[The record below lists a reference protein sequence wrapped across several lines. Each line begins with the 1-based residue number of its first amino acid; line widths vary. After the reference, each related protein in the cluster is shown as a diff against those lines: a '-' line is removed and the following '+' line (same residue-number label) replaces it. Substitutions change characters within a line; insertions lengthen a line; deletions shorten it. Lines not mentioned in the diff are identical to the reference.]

1 MDYNN
6 PIDHADFQ
14 LFMAG
19 SHHSAARGMKMTE
32 KNWKK
37 KTAIG
42 GIAAMLI
49 ASGNLPLHLI
59 AEDTNSPAPET
70 GETEPSSASAA
81 DTGQLEGFH
90 IIYQPNDASMGS
102 VSVSEE
108 TGTVDKDTGTV
119 SYGGSEAKPNDGYQ
133 FVSWTAEKNGA
144 DVTVSKNSYF
154 APSHV
159 TQDITYT
166 ANFAA
171 EDNQEEEV
179 TAPAIMLAAADST
192 GINLSEKEDGKSR
205 YITGAQISW
214 QNGSSWTPVSFETL
228 IPLNT
233 PFRITVNFS
242 GISTKELR
250 DNYSGILYYDIPSLL
265 KDPYFASNKIMNG
278 SEEAGTISASG
289 NRITIQV
296 NSDYLDKIINQDG
309 DNSTIQNASFTFMA
323 TPDPDQVRQNY
334 TQTLVI
340 GDVSTELRFNSD
352 YDSENGT
359 LTLQKSDPK

>member
-1 MDYNN
+1 
-6 PIDHADFQ
+6 
-14 LFMAG
+14 MAG

-133 FVSWTAEKNGA
+133 FVS
-144 DVTVSKNSYF
+144 
-154 APSHV
+154 
-159 TQDITYT
+159 
-166 ANFAA
+166 
-171 EDNQEEEV
+171 
-179 TAPAIMLAAADST
+179 
-192 GINLSEKEDGKSR
+192 
-205 YITGAQISW
+205 
-214 QNGSSWTPVSFETL
+214 
-228 IPLNT
+228 
-233 PFRITVNFS
+233 
-242 GISTKELR
+242 
-250 DNYSGILYYDIPSLL
+250 
-265 KDPYFASNKIMNG
+265 
-278 SEEAGTISASG
+278 
-289 NRITIQV
+289 
-296 NSDYLDKIINQDG
+296 
-309 DNSTIQNASFTFMA
+309 
-323 TPDPDQVRQNY
+323 
-334 TQTLVI
+334 
-340 GDVSTELRFNSD
+340 
-352 YDSENGT
+352 
-359 LTLQKSDPK
+359 